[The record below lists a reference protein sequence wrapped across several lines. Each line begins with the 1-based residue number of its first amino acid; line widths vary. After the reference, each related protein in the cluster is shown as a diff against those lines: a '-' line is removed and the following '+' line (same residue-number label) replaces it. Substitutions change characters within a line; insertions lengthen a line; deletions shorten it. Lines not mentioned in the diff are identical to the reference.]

1 MTFLDWVALIIGAG
15 LIGSGIRTIYRRQ
28 ANVPEK
34 YEGSRA
40 VSLGWLWI
48 GLGVL
53 FLLSVIFNIGYLKT
67 LFQLFLEAAN

>member
-1 MTFLDWVALIIGAG
+1 MNFLDWAALVIGAG
-15 LIGSGIRTIYRRQ
+15 LIFSGVRAIYRRQ

-34 YEGSRA
+34 YEGGRA

-53 FLLSVIFNIGYLKT
+53 FVLSVVFNIGFLKT
-67 LFQLFLEAAN
+67 LFQLFLGAAN

>member
-1 MTFLDWVALIIGAG
+1 MNLFDWAALIIGVG
-15 LIGSGIRTIYRRQ
+15 LIISGVRAIYRRQ

-48 GLGVL
+48 GLGVV
-53 FLLSVIFNIGYLKT
+53 FILSVVFDIGFLKT

>member
-1 MTFLDWVALIIGAG
+1 MTFLDWSALIIGAG
-15 LIGSGIRTIYRRQ
+15 LMASGIFAIYRRE

-34 YEGSRA
+34 YEGKRA

-53 FLLSVIFNIGYLKT
+53 FMLSAVLDIGFLKT
-67 LFQLFLEAAN
+67 LFRLFLEAAN

>member
-1 MTFLDWVALIIGAG
+1 MTFLDWSALIIGTG
-15 LIGSGIRTIYRRQ
+15 LMVSGIRAIYRHET
-28 ANVPEK
+28 NVPEK
-34 YEGSRA
+34 YEGKRA

-53 FLLSVIFNIGYLKT
+53 FVLSAVLDISFLKI